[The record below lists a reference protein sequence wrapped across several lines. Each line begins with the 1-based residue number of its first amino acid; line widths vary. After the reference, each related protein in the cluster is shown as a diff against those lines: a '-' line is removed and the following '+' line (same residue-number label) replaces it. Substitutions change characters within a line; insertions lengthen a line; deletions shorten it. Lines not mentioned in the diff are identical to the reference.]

1 MSKLKVSSLVCLALV
16 LVGCGGGSEQPLGS
30 KENPLRV
37 MLLPVDGA
45 ARKTESDFTPMF
57 RAMTKEHDIHF
68 TIRVGRSYNAVVEGM
83 ANDQVDLACFGAV
96 SYQKARKRGAVEL
109 LAVGYKG
116 ERSYYFSGIF
126 CRKDSGL
133 KSLKDLRG
141 KRVAFGDPDSTS
153 SFNVPVAMLLEAG
166 VHPVKDLKKV
176 MVTGSHGDS
185 LQQLAQGLVDA
196 SCASFAEYTRFV
208 QERVLDDKKVVP
220 LKKSGPIPNP
230 PFAVRA
236 RLPKELKDK
245 LKEAF
250 RNAHKLPG
258 MEPGMLRGYAG
269 RAVDGYDVEY
279 GQKQFDEMTAKLA
292 LVTPEL
298 KSAMLRKS
306 GQKTGS

>member
-1 MSKLKVSSLVCLALV
+1 MSKLKFSWLLCLAFV
-16 LVGCGGGSEQPLGS
+16 MVGCGSGGEQPLGS
-30 KENPLRV
+30 KANPLRV

-45 ARKTESDFTPMF
+45 ARKTQSDFMPMF
-57 RAMTKEHDIHF
+57 EAMTKEHDLHF
-68 TIRVGRSYNAVVEGM
+68 NIRVGRTYNAVIEAM

-96 SYQKARKRGAVEL
+96 SYQKARERGAVEL

-126 CRKDSGL
+126 CRKAAGL
-133 KSLKDLRG
+133 KTLKDLKG
-141 KRVAFGDPDSTS
+141 KMVAFGDPNSTS

-166 VHPVKDLKKV
+166 VHPIKHLKKII
-176 MVTGSHGDS
+176 VTNSHGDS
-185 LQQLAQGLVDA
+185 LQQLSQGLVDA

-208 QERVLDDKKVVP
+208 KEGVLDDKKIVP

-230 PFAVRA
+230 PFAVRTK
-236 RLPKELKDK
+236 LPQELKEK

-258 MEPGMLRGYAG
+258 LKAGVLRGYAG
-269 RAVDGYDVEY
+269 RPVDAYDVEY
-279 GQKQFDEMTAKLA
+279 GQKRFDEMTKKLA
-292 LVTPEL
+292 LVTDEL

-306 GQKTGS
+306 GEKTGK